1 MSPVHH
7 IQGCDRNQTL
17 LLPNSVDD
25 YIGPDN
31 PIRFVD
37 AFVGQLDMQGAGFFR
52 VEPNETG
59 RPGYHPAD
67 LLKLYIYGYLNRVR
81 SSRRLEAET
90 RRNLEV
96 MWLLRGLTPD
106 FKTIADF
113 RKDNRDA
120 FKPVFRQFV
129 LLCRKLELF
138 GGELLAVDG
147 TRLKAVNS
155 TERNFTH
162 AKLTKQIESIDEKLT
177 DYLQRLDRCDAQ
189 EAEASTARVGR
200 LTEKIATLRTQQK
213 RCHATLQELERTG
226 ESQISLTDPD
236 SRAMALNPKV
246 GVGYNAQVAVDS
258 KHKLIVEQEV
268 TNAGTDLGLLA
279 PTATAAK
286 EALEADKIKAV
297 ADSGYYKGED
307 IAACE
312 AAGIEAYV
320 PRPQRGFAVREGLF
334 RKEEFHYDAQNDVY
348 VCPGNQQLHPRYRS
362 SGGEHDRIYYCNR
375 DACRHCELKS
385 RCTTNPYRQVA
396 RWIDEA
402 VLDRMETRLKAN
414 PHILRQRRELVE
426 HPFGSI
432 KQWMNQGA
440 FLMRGLEKVRAEF
453 SLTALAY
460 NMTRVLRIVGI
471 ERLLKALQ
479 NATNHA
485 FLESLFVFC
494 RTHGKTSPLFLELSL
509 VIYIHNI
516 IMLL

>member
-1 MSPVHH
+1 MHH

-17 LLPNSVDD
+17 LLPNSVGD

-31 PIRFVD
+31 PVRFVD
-37 AFVGQLDMQGAGFFR
+37 AFVEQLDLQGAGFCR
-52 VEPNETG
+52 VEPKETG

-90 RRNLEV
+90 NRNLEV

-129 LLCRKLELF
+129 LLCRKLDLF

-162 AKLTKQIESIDEKLT
+162 AKLTKQIESIDQKLT
-177 DYLQRLDRCDAQ
+177 NYLERLDRCDVQ
-189 EAEASTARVGR
+189 EAKPSAARAER
-200 LTEKIATLRTQQK
+200 LAEKIATLRTQQV
-213 RCHATLQELERTG
+213 RCNAMLQELERTG

-236 SRAMALNPKV
+236 SRAMAMNPKV

-279 PTATAAK
+279 PTATAVK
-286 EALEADKIKAV
+286 EVLGAEQIKVV

-312 AAGIEAYV
+312 AAGIE
-320 PRPQRGFAVREGLF
+320 PQRGFAVREGLF
-334 RKEEFHYDAQNDVY
+334 RKEEFHYDSQNDVY
-348 VCPGNQQLHPRYRS
+348 ICPGNQQLHPP
-362 SGGEHDRIYYCNR
+362 
-375 DACRHCELKS
+375 LPFK
-385 RCTTNPYRQVA
+385 
-396 RWIDEA
+396 RW
-402 VLDRMETRLKAN
+402 
-414 PHILRQRRELVE
+414 
-426 HPFGSI
+426 
-432 KQWMNQGA
+432 
-440 FLMRGLEKVRAEF
+440 RA
-453 SLTALAY
+453 
-460 NMTRVLRIVGI
+460 
-471 ERLLKALQ
+471 
-479 NATNHA
+479 
-485 FLESLFVFC
+485 
-494 RTHGKTSPLFLELSL
+494 
-509 VIYIHNI
+509 
-516 IMLL
+516 

>member
-1 MSPVHH
+1 MYH

-31 PIRFVD
+31 PVRFVE
-37 AFVGQLDMQGAGFFR
+37 QLDLQEAGFCR
-52 VEPNETG
+52 VEPEETG

-67 LLKLYIYGYLNRVR
+67 LLRLYIYGYLNRVR

-177 DYLQRLDRCDAQ
+177 DYLQRLDRCDMQ
-189 EAEASTARVGR
+189 EAEPGAARVDR
-200 LTEKIATLRTQQK
+200 LTEKIATLRTQQM
-213 RCHATLQELERTG
+213 RCHAMLQELERTG

-279 PTATAAK
+279 TTATAAK
-286 EALEADKIKAV
+286 ELLGADQIKVV

-312 AAGIEAYV
+312 AAGIEA
-320 PRPQRGFAVREGLF
+320 
-334 RKEEFHYDAQNDVY
+334 
-348 VCPGNQQLHPRYRS
+348 
-362 SGGEHDRIYYCNR
+362 
-375 DACRHCELKS
+375 
-385 RCTTNPYRQVA
+385 
-396 RWIDEA
+396 
-402 VLDRMETRLKAN
+402 
-414 PHILRQRRELVE
+414 
-426 HPFGSI
+426 
-432 KQWMNQGA
+432 
-440 FLMRGLEKVRAEF
+440 
-453 SLTALAY
+453 
-460 NMTRVLRIVGI
+460 
-471 ERLLKALQ
+471 
-479 NATNHA
+479 
-485 FLESLFVFC
+485 
-494 RTHGKTSPLFLELSL
+494 
-509 VIYIHNI
+509 
-516 IMLL
+516 

>member
-1 MSPVHH
+1 MFSQPGGLWAISCRGSADGSACMKKAAETENRDRSNIRIFLKKRVAFKRDQEGKQELSGRCFAWVQTYDENPHVAPVHYSAYRIRSPMHH

-25 YIGPDN
+25 YISPDN
-31 PIRFVD
+31 PVRFVD
-37 AFVGQLDMQGAGFFR
+37 AFVEQLDLQGAGFCR
-52 VEPNETG
+52 VEPKETG

-90 RRNLEV
+90 KRNLEV

-129 LLCRKLELF
+129 LLCRKLDLF

-147 TRLKAVNS
+147 TRLKAVKS
-155 TERNFTH
+155 TERNFTN
-162 AKLTKQIESIDEKLT
+162 AKLTKQIESIDQKLT
-177 DYLQRLDRCDAQ
+177 NYLERLDRCDVQ
-189 EAEASTARVGR
+189 EAEPSTARAGR

-213 RCHATLQELERTG
+213 HCHAMLQELERTG

-236 SRAMALNPKV
+236 SRAMAMNPKV

-258 KHKLIVEQEV
+258 KHKLIVEQKV

-279 PTATAAK
+279 PTASAAK
-286 EALEADKIKAV
+286 EVLEVEQIKVV

-320 PRPQRGFAVREGLF
+320 PRPQRGFAVQEGLF
-334 RKEEFHYDAQNDVY
+334 CKEEFHYDAQNDVY
-348 VCPGNQQLHPRYRS
+348 ICPGNQQLHPRYRS
-362 SGGEHDRIYYCNR
+362 SGD
-375 DACRHCELKS
+375 
-385 RCTTNPYRQVA
+385 V
-396 RWIDEA
+396 
-402 VLDRMETRLKAN
+402 
-414 PHILRQRRELVE
+414 ILR
-426 HPFGSI
+426 
-432 KQWMNQGA
+432 
-440 FLMRGLEKVRAEF
+440 
-453 SLTALAY
+453 
-460 NMTRVLRIVGI
+460 
-471 ERLLKALQ
+471 
-479 NATNHA
+479 
-485 FLESLFVFC
+485 
-494 RTHGKTSPLFLELSL
+494 LSL
-509 VIYIHNI
+509 PAEGPF
-516 IMLL
+516 L

>member
-1 MSPVHH
+1 ME
-7 IQGCDRNQTL
+7 
-17 LLPNSVDD
+17 
-25 YIGPDN
+25 
-31 PIRFVD
+31 
-37 AFVGQLDMQGAGFFR
+37 AFVEQLDLRGAGVCR
-52 VEPNETG
+52 VEANETG
-59 RPGYHPAD
+59 RPGYHTGD

-81 SSRRLEAET
+81 SSRRLEAEP

-96 MWLLRGLTPD
+96 MWLIRGLTPD

-120 FKPVFRQFV
+120 FKPVFRHFV

-162 AKLTKQIESIDEKLT
+162 AKLTKQIESIDQKLT
-177 DYLQRLDRCDAQ
+177 DYLERLDRFDAQ
-189 EAEASTARVGR
+189 EAEPSPATAEQ
-200 LTEKIATLRTQQK
+200 LTQKNTSLRTQQK
-213 RCHATLQELERTG
+213 RCHAMLQELQRTG

-286 EALEADKIKAV
+286 EALEADKIKVV

-320 PRPQRGFAVREGLF
+320 ARPQRCFAVREGLF
-334 RKEEFHYDAQNDVY
+334 RKEGFYYDPQNDVY
-348 VCPGNQQLHPRYRS
+348 LCPGNQQLYPRYRS
-362 SGGEHDRIYYCNR
+362 TGGNHERIYYCNR

-402 VLDRMETRLKAN
+402 VLDRMKTRLKAN
-414 PHILRQRRELVE
+414 PEILGHRREIVE

-432 KQWMNQGA
+432 KQWMNHGA
-440 FLMRGLEKVRAEF
+440 YMMRGLVKVRAEF

-460 NMTRVLRIVGI
+460 NMTRVLTIVILTPTTSLLRMWQAEELFRRGARTLSQDLDRHFQ
-471 ERLLKALQ
+471 RLPLLVQRRYLQ
-479 NATNHA
+479 
-485 FLESLFVFC
+485 FDPC
-494 RTHGKTSPLFLELSL
+494 DRGD
-509 VIYIHNI
+509 
-516 IMLL
+516 

>member
-1 MSPVHH
+1 MYH

-31 PIRFVD
+31 PVRFVE
-37 AFVGQLDMQGAGFFR
+37 QLDLQEAGFCR
-52 VEPNETG
+52 VEPEETG

-67 LLKLYIYGYLNRVR
+67 LLRLYIYGYLNRVR

-177 DYLQRLDRCDAQ
+177 DYLQRLDRCDMQ
-189 EAEASTARVGR
+189 EAEPSAARVDR
-200 LTEKIATLRTQQK
+200 LTEKIATLRTQQM
-213 RCHATLQELERTG
+213 RCHAMLQELERTG

-279 PTATAAK
+279 TTATAAK
-286 EALEADKIKAV
+286 ELLGADQIKVV

-320 PRPQRGFAVREGLF
+320 ARPQRGLQCERDSFARSISVTMH
-334 RKEEFHYDAQNDVY
+334 KATCISAQAIRNFTHGTV
-348 VCPGNQQLHPRYRS
+348 QAAES
-362 SGGEHDRIYYCNR
+362 M
-375 DACRHCELKS
+375 
-385 RCTTNPYRQVA
+385 T
-396 RWIDEA
+396 
-402 VLDRMETRLKAN
+402 
-414 PHILRQRRELVE
+414 
-426 HPFGSI
+426 GSTI
-432 KQWMNQGA
+432 
-440 FLMRGLEKVRAEF
+440 VIV
-453 SLTALAY
+453 TP
-460 NMTRVLRIVGI
+460 VGI
-471 ERLLKALQ
+471 ASSRA
-479 NATNHA
+479 AVPPIPVGRSHA
-485 FLESLFVFC
+485 GSMK
-494 RTHGKTSPLFLELSL
+494 RSWIGWKRG
-509 VIYIHNI
+509 
-516 IMLL
+516 

>member
-1 MSPVHH
+1 MYH

-31 PIRFVD
+31 PVRFVE
-37 AFVGQLDMQGAGFFR
+37 QLDLQEAGFCR
-52 VEPNETG
+52 VEPEETG

-67 LLKLYIYGYLNRVR
+67 LLRLYIYGYLNRVR

-177 DYLQRLDRCDAQ
+177 DYLQRLDRCDMQ
-189 EAEASTARVGR
+189 EAEPSAARVDR
-200 LTEKIATLRTQQK
+200 LTEKIATLRTQQM
-213 RCHATLQELERTG
+213 RCHAMLQELERTG

-279 PTATAAK
+279 TTATAAK
-286 EALEADKIKAV
+286 ELLGADQIKVV

-320 PRPQRGFAVREGLF
+320 ARPQRGFAVREGLF
-334 RKEEFHYDAQNDVY
+334 RKEHFRYDAQSDVY
-348 VCPGNQQLHPRYRS
+348 ICPGNQELHPRYRS

-385 RCTTNPYRQVA
+385 RCTTNPCRQVA

-414 PHILRQRRELVE
+414 PEILGQRRELVE

-460 NMTRVLRIVGI
+460 NMTRVLTIVGI
-471 ERLLKALQ
+471 GRLLKTFESAKKPVSSTLY
-479 NATNHA
+479 
-485 FLESLFVFC
+485 SLFAEL
-494 RTHGKTSPLFLELSL
+494 TGKLRSLSA
-509 VIYIHNI
+509 N
-516 IMLL
+516 

>member
-1 MSPVHH
+1 MHH

-31 PIRFVD
+31 PVRFVD
-37 AFVGQLDMQGAGFFR
+37 AFVEQLDLQEAGFCR
-52 VEPNETG
+52 VEPKDTG

-129 LLCRKLELF
+129 LLCRELDLF

-162 AKLTKQIESIDEKLT
+162 AKLAKQIESIEQKLT
-177 DYLQRLDRCDAQ
+177 DYLERLDRCDAQ
-189 EAEASTARVGR
+189 ESEPSAARAER
-200 LTEKIATLRTQQK
+200 LTEKIAPLRTRQE
-213 RCHATLQELERTG
+213 RCHAMLQELERTG

-236 SRAMALNPKV
+236 SRAMAMHPKV

-268 TNAGTDLGLLA
+268 TNAGSDLGLLA
-279 PTATAAK
+279 ATASAAK
-286 EALEADKIKAV
+286 EVLEAEHIKVV
-297 ADSGYYKGED
+297 ADSGYYQGED

-312 AAGIEAYV
+312 GAGIEAYV
-320 PRPQRGFAVREGLF
+320 ARPQRGSAVREGLF

-348 VCPGNQQLHPRYRS
+348 ICPGNQQLHPRYRS
-362 SGGEHDRIYYCNR
+362 TGGEHDRIYYCNR

-385 RCTTNPYRQVA
+385 RCTTNSYRQVA
-396 RWIDEA
+396 RWTGEA

-414 PHILRQRRELVE
+414 PKILRQRREIVE

-432 KQWMNQGA
+432 KQWMNQCA

-460 NMTRVLRIVGI
+460 NMTRVLTIVGI
-471 ERLLKALQ
+471 ESLLKVLKNAKNHTFFEALF
-479 NATNHA
+479 A
-485 FLESLFVFC
+485 F
-494 RTHGKTSPLFLELSL
+494 SPSSQRNFTVS
-509 VIYIHNI
+509 
-516 IMLL
+516 

>member
-1 MSPVHH
+1 MPCFS
-7 IQGCDRNQTL
+7 ITC
-17 LLPNSVDD
+17 
-25 YIGPDN
+25 
-31 PIRFVD
+31 IR
-37 AFVGQLDMQGAGFFR
+37 
-52 VEPNETG
+52 
-59 RPGYHPAD
+59 
-67 LLKLYIYGYLNRVR
+67 
-81 SSRRLEAET
+81 
-90 RRNLEV
+90 
-96 MWLLRGLTPD
+96 
-106 FKTIADF
+106 
-113 RKDNRDA
+113 
-120 FKPVFRQFV
+120 
-129 LLCRKLELF
+129 
-138 GGELLAVDG
+138 GED
-147 TRLKAVNS
+147 TK
-155 TERNFTH
+155 RNFTH

-213 RCHATLQELERTG
+213 RCHAMLQELERTG

-268 TNAGTDLGLLA
+268 TNAGSDLGLLA

-297 ADSGYYKGED
+297 ADSDYYKGED

-414 PHILRQRRELVE
+414 PHILKQRRELVE

-453 SLTALAY
+453 SLTPLAY
-460 NMTRVLRIVGI
+460 NMTRVLTIVGI
-471 ERLLKALQ
+471 ERLLKVLQ
-479 NATNHA
+479 NAKNTPFSNPYSSFAELTGKLHHY
-485 FLESLFVFC
+485 FL
-494 RTHGKTSPLFLELSL
+494 
-509 VIYIHNI
+509 N
-516 IMLL
+516 

>member
-1 MSPVHH
+1 MAAGRLVAFPHAVDTASA
-7 IQGCDRNQTL
+7 D
-17 LLPNSVDD
+17 PNS
-25 YIGPDN
+25 PLN
-31 PIRFVD
+31 
-37 AFVGQLDMQGAGFFR
+37 QLRDFLRWRKQRKAL
-52 VEPNETG
+52 VHG
-59 RPGYHPAD
+59 RINAIDSTDHVLSFQRSQD
-67 LLKLYIYGYLNRVR
+67 QERLY
-81 SSRRLEAET
+81 
-90 RRNLEV
+90 
-96 MWLLRGLTPD
+96 
-106 FKTIADF
+106 
-113 RKDNRDA
+113 A
-120 FKPVFRQFV
+120 FKPIFRQFV

-177 DYLQRLDRCDAQ
+177 DYLQRLDRCDVQ
-189 EAEASTARVGR
+189 EAEPSAAKAER
-200 LTEKIATLRTQQK
+200 LTEKIATLRTQQM
-213 RCHATLQELERTG
+213 RCHAMLQELERTG
-226 ESQISLTDPD
+226 ERQISLTDPD

-258 KHKLIVEQEV
+258 KHKLIVEQKV

-279 PTATAAK
+279 TTAAAAK
-286 EALEADKIKAV
+286 EVLGADQIKVV

-320 PRPQRGFAVREGLF
+320 ARPQRGFAVREGLF
-334 RKEEFHYDAQNDVY
+334 RKEEFRYDAQSDVY
-348 VCPGNQQLHPRYRS
+348 ICPGHQQLHPRYRS

-414 PHILRQRRELVE
+414 PEILGQRRELVE

-460 NMTRVLRIVGI
+460 NMTRVLTIVGI
-471 ERLLKALQ
+471 ERLLKTFESAKKPVFSTLY
-479 NATNHA
+479 
-485 FLESLFVFC
+485 SLFAEL
-494 RTHGKTSPLFLELSL
+494 TGKLRSFSA
-509 VIYIHNI
+509 N
-516 IMLL
+516 